1 MNEII
6 LDSSLVAL
14 IIGICQVA
22 KVSGVPS
29 KFIPALAI
37 LFGLGGSAFFF
48 FDSTTAQVIFTGI
61 AYGLASVGLFSS
73 VKNTIK

>member
-6 LDSSLVAL
+6 LNSSLVAL
-14 IIGICQVA
+14 IIGTCQVA
-22 KVSGVPS
+22 KSAGVPT
-29 KFIPALAI
+29 KFIPSLAI

-48 FDSTTAQVIFTGI
+48 FDGTTAQVIFTGI